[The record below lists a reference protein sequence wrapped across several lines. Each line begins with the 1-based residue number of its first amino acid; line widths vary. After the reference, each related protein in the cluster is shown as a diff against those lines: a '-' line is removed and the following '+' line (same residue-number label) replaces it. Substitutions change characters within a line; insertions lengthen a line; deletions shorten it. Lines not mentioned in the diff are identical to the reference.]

1 MLADRRYCYPLTIT
15 DFASRYLFACEALS
29 TTKEA
34 YAFTVFERVF
44 KEFGLPKAIR
54 TDNGVPFASPNALY
68 GLSKLSVWW
77 LRLGIEIERIK
88 PGNPAAERPPRAHAS
103 DAETRDHKASRQQLP
118 AAAGQVR
125 RLHRLLQQRA
135 AASGA

>member
-34 YAFTVFERVF
+34 YAFPVFEAAF

-54 TDNGVPFASPNALY
+54 TDNGVPFA
-68 GLSKLSVWW
+68 
-77 LRLGIEIERIK
+77 
-88 PGNPAAERPPRAHAS
+88 
-103 DAETRDHKASRQQLP
+103 
-118 AAAGQVR
+118 
-125 RLHRLLQQRA
+125 RA
-135 AASGA
+135 ANCAPVTSVKACILVFGILAFISPLANCMDDGVEHWRWE